1 MVGLGECLP
10 PGKPTHGGGDDRD
23 DLSCWIGALGKSVAK
38 GGGNDAS
45 VLIMALLALGRAEKA
60 ARERLATVQAGAQA
74 PMQMQGDGRRG
85 QFKTRER
92 TQLEQLVAN
101 YLNSTQSQVG
111 PNLSPA
117 PGFSDHVAGM
127 QPGTDDR
134 WVVDLVGGTT
144 YGIIGACDN
153 ECSNM
158 DIELIDMNTGGV
170 VASDVL
176 PDDFPCCAVAP
187 HGQRPLQ

>member
-1 MVGLGECLP
+1 MQLP
-10 PGKPTHGGGDDRD
+10 APSGTTQQAN
-23 DLSCWIGALGKSVAK
+23 LT
-38 GGGNDAS
+38 
-45 VLIMALLALGRAEKA
+45 AE
-60 ARERLATVQAGAQA
+60 Q
-74 PMQMQGDGRRG
+74 
-85 QFKTRER
+85 R

-101 YLNSTQSQVG
+101 YLNHTQSQIG
-111 PNLSPA
+111 STHSPA

-176 PDDFPCCAVAP
+176 PDDFPVVQYAPSGNGRYMVRMIMQTCTVAP
-187 HGQRPLQ
+187 CYAGARVLAVNQSTGTLGK